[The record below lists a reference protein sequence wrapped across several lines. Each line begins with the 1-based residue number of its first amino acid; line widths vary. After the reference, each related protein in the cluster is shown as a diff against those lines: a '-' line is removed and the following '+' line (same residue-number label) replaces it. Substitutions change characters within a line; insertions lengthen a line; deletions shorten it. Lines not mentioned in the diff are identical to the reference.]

1 MLRDPSADRDRI
13 VKRKGSGL
21 PLPARSDSAESLRSI
36 APATTVVPPVVSPSG
51 SAQLAL
57 DLPGLAPRE
66 LPALPIAPEWKDQQR
81 LWGHRLHPMCSY
93 LASFPAALT
102 HAFIA
107 RYSRPGDVVLDPFS
121 GRGTTPLQ
129 ACAEGRIGVGNDLNP
144 FAHLLTAS
152 KVDPASQAE
161 ARIRLTELRLR
172 WAGEAESWLTLA
184 LRVIGSPG
192 PEGIRV
198 PAAGSGLGPLD
209 PGSTVEPVP
218 VEVALCFAP
227 RTFAQLLFVRSSL
240 RLDDRVDRFVAA
252 AITGILHGKSATYLS
267 EVMPN
272 TFSMAPRYV
281 RDFVAR
287 TDFKSPDRDV
297 FACLEAKLG
306 RLYREPLPPLRG
318 IALLGDARDAGE
330 RARGALRARGLP
342 DRARLVVTSPPY
354 LRVVKYGYYNWLRTW
369 FLGFDSAA
377 IDAAL
382 DDAHHKT
389 EYLRFLGDVLEGL
402 RGALADDAVVVLVIG
417 DVEADRGRRIATGIG
432 LAEAVWTSAAE
443 PTGYRLAG
451 IALDDVHSSRKMTQV
466 WGDEAGQATKLDRIL
481 ILGASEAGRRRA
493 VNGASLPVD
502 WEWPPRRLRAV

>member
-1 MLRDPSADRDRI
+1 
-13 VKRKGSGL
+13 
-21 PLPARSDSAESLRSI
+21 
-36 APATTVVPPVVSPSG
+36 VVSSRAVSPAVAPNT
-51 SAQLAL
+51 AQLAL
-57 DLPGLAPRE
+57 ELPGLVPAP

-129 ACAEGRIGVGNDLNP
+129 ACAEGRVGVGNDLNP
-144 FAHLLTAS
+144 FAHLLTAA
-152 KVDPASQAE
+152 KVEPASEAE
-161 ARIRLTELRLR
+161 TRTRLASLRVS
-172 WAGEAESWLTLA
+172 WAGQADGWTRLA
-184 LRVIGSPG
+184 LEVLRSAG
-192 PEGIRV
+192 PDGVPV
-198 PAAGSGLGPLD
+198 PAAGSGRGPGEIG
-209 PGSTVEPVP
+209 PGAAPVP
-218 VEVALCFAP
+218 VEVVLSFHP
-227 RTFAQLLFVRSSL
+227 RTFAQLLYVRSAL
-240 RLDDRVDRFVAA
+240 RLDDRVDRFLAA

-287 TDFKSPDRDV
+287 TGFHSPDRDV
-297 FACLEAKLG
+297 FACLDAKLG
-306 RLYREPLPPLRG
+306 RLYREPLPRVRG

-330 RARGALRARGLP
+330 RGRAALRERGLP
-342 DRARLVVTSPPY
+342 ERARLVVTSPPY

-389 EYLRFLGDVLEGL
+389 AYVGFLGDVLEGL
-402 RGALADDAVVVLVIG
+402 RPALADDAVVVLVIG
-417 DVEADRGRRIATGIG
+417 DVEADRGRRISNGVG
-432 LAEAVWTSAAE
+432 LAEAVWESAAA
-443 PTGYRLAG
+443 PAGYRLAG
-451 IALDDVHSSRKMTQV
+451 IALDDVHANRKMTKL
-466 WGDEAGQATKLDRIL
+466 WGDEAGRATKLDRIL
-481 ILGASEAGRRRA
+481 VLGASEAGRRRA
-493 VNGASLPVD
+493 VNGAALPVD